1 MMCIGIVPY
10 ELRKTKK
17 LDQLHVDQLVWPS
30 KKPSN
35 ASLVRDL
42 GKNDHIIIFPY
53 SKTLL
58 TANAQVNC
66 KVSLVIFEP
75 RAIQARYYNII
86 PILRFLYHKILV
98 RDPILASKYNN
109 VHSLSFAELWI
120 ETDNL
125 KLPDFSQR
133 HGISLIASMKNDLE
147 GHKLRHKVISFDKSH
162 THQLLTPLGRA
173 YEQFDHI
180 VTALAPFRYSV
191 IIENCI
197 EPHYFTEKI
206 LNCLACKTIPIY
218 WGHESVKQYF
228 DTSNWLFF
236 NDLEDGYEK
245 IKFASGGKHIVSD
258 DKIHENYIQA
268 NLYKNLYKKM
278 SETITE

>member
-1 MMCIGIVPY
+1 MHIGIVPY
-10 ELRKTKK
+10 KLRKIKK
-17 LDQLHVDQLVWPS
+17 LGNLHVDQLIWPLN
-30 KKPSN
+30 KPPN
-35 ASLVRDL
+35 ELHVKDL
-42 GKNDHIIIFPY
+42 GENDHIVIFPY
-53 SKTLL
+53 GRTVL

-66 KVSLVIFEP
+66 KVSLIIFEP
-75 RAIQARYYNII
+75 KAIHARYFNII
-86 PILRFLYHKILV
+86 PVLRYLYHNILV
-98 RDPILASKYNN
+98 RDPKLASKYTN
-109 VHSLSFAELWI
+109 VHSLSLANLWVEI
-120 ETDNL
+120 DTHR
-125 KLPDFSQR
+125 LPDFLKR

-147 GHKLRHKVISFDKSH
+147 GHKLRHKLISFDKSH

-173 YEQFDHI
+173 YEQFDDI

-191 IIENCI
+191 IVENCI

-245 IKFASGGKHIVSD
+245 IKFASSGKHIVSQ
-258 DKIHENYIQA
+258 DKTHENYVQA
-268 NLYKNLYKKM
+268 KSYKNFYKRV
-278 SETITE
+278 SEKITE

>member
-1 MMCIGIVPY
+1 MSIGIVPY

-17 LDQLHVDQLVWPS
+17 LGQLNVDQLIWPL
-30 KKPSN
+30 KKPSS
-35 ASLVRDL
+35 ALFVRDL
-42 GKNDHIIIFPY
+42 GKNDHIVIFPY
-53 SKTLL
+53 SKTIL
-58 TANAQVNC
+58 TANAQVHC
-66 KVSLVIFEP
+66 KVSLIIYEP
-75 RAIQARYYNII
+75 KAIHARYYNII
-86 PILRFLYHKILV
+86 PILRYLYHKILV
-98 RDPILASKYNN
+98 RDPKLASKYNN
-109 VHSLSFAELWI
+109 VQSFSGAELWI

-133 HGISLIASMKNDLE
+133 HGISLIASMKNDFR
-147 GHKLRHKVISFDKSH
+147 GHKLRHKLISFDQSQ
-162 THQLLTPLGRA
+162 TDQLLTPLGRA
-173 YEQFDHI
+173 YEQFDDM
-180 VTALAPFRYSV
+180 VSALAPFRYSV

-245 IKFASGGKHIVSD
+245 IKFASSGEHMVSY
-258 DKIHENYIQA
+258 DKMHENYIQA
-268 NLYKNLYKKM
+268 KSYKNLYKNI
-278 SETITE
+278 SEKITE

>member
-1 MMCIGIVPY
+1 MSIGIVPY
-10 ELRKTKK
+10 KLRKTKK
-17 LDQLHVDQLVWPS
+17 LGQLHVDQIVWPH

-35 ASLVRDL
+35 ASHVRDL
-42 GKNDHIIIFPY
+42 GKNDHIVIFPY

-86 PILRFLYHKILV
+86 PILRFLYHNILV
-98 RDPILASKYNN
+98 RDPKLASKYNN
-109 VHSLSFAELWI
+109 VHSLSLATLSV

-125 KLPDFSQR
+125 RLPDFSHR
-133 HGISLIASMKNDLE
+133 RGISLIASMKNDLE
-147 GHKLRHKVISFDKSH
+147 GHNLRHKLISFDKSH
-162 THQLLTPLGRA
+162 DHQLLTPLGRA
-173 YEQFDHI
+173 YEQFDDM
-180 VTALAPFRYSV
+180 VAALAPFRYSV
-191 IIENCI
+191 VIENCI
-197 EPHYFTEKI
+197 EPHLFTEKI

-218 WGHESVKQYF
+218 WGHETVKQYF

-245 IKFASGGKHIVSD
+245 IKFASSGEHIVSH
-258 DKIHENYIQA
+258 DKINDNYIQA
-268 NLYKNLYKKM
+268 KSYKNLYKRM
-278 SETITE
+278 SEKITE

>member
-1 MMCIGIVPY
+1 MYTGIVPY

-17 LDQLHVDQLVWPS
+17 LGQLHVDQLVWPLN
-30 KKPSN
+30 KPSN
-35 ASLVRDL
+35 ALQVRDL
-42 GKNDHIIIFPY
+42 GKNDHIVIFPY
-53 SKTLL
+53 SKTVL
-58 TANAQVNC
+58 TANTQVKC
-66 KVSLVIFEP
+66 KVSLIIFEA
-75 RAIQARYYNII
+75 RVIHARYYNII
-86 PILRFLYHKILV
+86 PILRYLFHNILV
-98 RDPILASKYNN
+98 RDPKLASKYNN
-109 VHSLSFAELWI
+109 VLSLSLAQLYVDI
-120 ETDNL
+120 DNL
-125 KLPDFSQR
+125 RLPDFLQR

-147 GHKLRHKVISFDKSH
+147 GHKLRHQLITLDKSH

-173 YEQFDHI
+173 YKQFDDV

-197 EPHYFTEKI
+197 EAHYFTEKL

-245 IKFASGGKHIVSD
+245 IKFASSGEHIVSQ
-258 DKIHENYIQA
+258 DKIHENYEQA
-268 NLYKNLYKKM
+268 KSYKNFYKRVYEK
-278 SETITE
+278 ITE